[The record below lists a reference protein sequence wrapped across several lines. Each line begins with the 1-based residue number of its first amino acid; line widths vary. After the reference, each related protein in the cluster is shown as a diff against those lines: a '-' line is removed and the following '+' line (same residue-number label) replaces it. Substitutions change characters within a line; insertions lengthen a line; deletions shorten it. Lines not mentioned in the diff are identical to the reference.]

1 MSVQVGIVGCG
12 AINTRRHIPELTAN
26 PQAKIVAFCDPVASR
41 AETLAVKHSAKAYS
55 DFDALL
61 KHAGLDAVVIG
72 TPNALHAPQTLAA
85 LKAGKHVLVEK
96 PMATTREDAKAMI
109 AAAKAGGKVLMVG
122 QNQRLARAHQIAH
135 DILATGRLGKVISFR
150 TAFKHRGPEFWCIDA
165 PSTNTWFFKKELAS
179 MGVCGDLGIHKADL
193 MRYLLGE
200 EIVEVQANIDTLA
213 KTYDNGK
220 KIDVDDNAMLVV
232 KTASGAMGSIII
244 SWTNYGELEANYTI
258 IYCQYAA
265 LMLAADP
272 NFGVIV
278 RHRNGEE
285 ECYRTGKMATNEQQS
300 GSGVSAMF
308 IDSIVNNKR
317 PLIDGVEGY
326 KSLDVI
332 LTAFDAHRT
341 GQRTKVAP
349 YKD

>member
-1 MSVQVGIVGCG
+1 M
-12 AINTRRHIPELTAN
+12 
-26 PQAKIVAFCDPVASR
+26 
-41 AETLAVKHSAKAYS
+41 
-55 DFDALL
+55 
-61 KHAGLDAVVIG
+61 
-72 TPNALHAPQTLAA
+72 
-85 LKAGKHVLVEK
+85 
-96 PMATTREDAKAMI
+96 
-109 AAAKAGGKVLMVG
+109 
-122 QNQRLARAHQIAH
+122 
-135 DILATGRLGKVISFR
+135 
-150 TAFKHRGPEFWCIDA
+150 
-165 PSTNTWFFKKELAS
+165 AS

-220 KIDVDDNAMLVV
+220 KIDVDDNAMLLV

-258 IYCQYAA
+258 IYCEHAA

-272 NFGVIV
+272 KFGVIV

-285 ECYRTGKMATNEQQS
+285 ECYRVGKLATNEDQT
-300 GSGVSAMF
+300 GSGVSQMF
-308 IDSIVNNKR
+308 IESIVTNR
-317 PLIDGVEGY
+317 PPLIDGVEGY

-332 LTAFDAHRT
+332 LTAFDANNS

-349 YKD
+349 YKE